1 MKVTIITCFESNEER
16 VKCVYDACIKSN
28 YDVSVITSN
37 FSHIRKEKRNNIP
50 EGYISIDT
58 KPYKK
63 NLSVSRM
70 VSHSKFAKDTFKKVE
85 EIDPDLIWLMAPA
98 NSLIKEA
105 NTYEKNHN
113 AKIIIDM
120 IDMWPESLPI
130 NINKNVFPFNI
141 WRNIRKNNINCADKL
156 VSECDFYKD
165 ILGTEYNK
173 TIHTLY
179 WPRVKYENTQKLDLP
194 EDKLSLCYLGSI
206 NNIIDIDRIY
216 KLIESA
222 DKPVILHIIGEGER
236 KDEFVDKL
244 NKICSVEYHG
254 SIRDDDKKEEIL
266 KKCHAG
272 INVYKEGLYIGLTVK
287 CIDYFNHGLPIINS
301 IKGDTWKFIENNRV
315 GININS
321 NTTLK
326 YENIKEMR
334 LNNQNIYDLFDN
346 NFSKDV
352 FEKKCIEIIDE
363 AINK

>member
-1 MKVTIITCFESNEER
+1 MIVTIVTCYESNEER
-16 VKCVYDACIKSN
+16 ANYVYEACIQKG
-28 YDVSVITSN
+28 YDVNIITTN

-50 EGYISIDT
+50 EGYLSIDT
-58 KPYKK
+58 KTYNK
-63 NLSVSRM
+63 NLSISRM
-70 VSHSKFAKDTFKKVE
+70 ISHSKFAKDAFIKIE
-85 EIDPDLIWLMAPA
+85 EINPDLIWLMAPA

-105 NTYEKNHN
+105 NNYKKSHDVK
-113 AKIIIDM
+113 AIIDM

-130 NINKNVFPFNI
+130 NINKHTFPFNI
-141 WRNIRKNNINCADKL
+141 WRNIRRNNINCADVL

-165 ILGTEYNK
+165 ILSSEYKKN
-173 TIHTLY
+173 IYTLY
-179 WPRVKYENTQKLDLP
+179 WPRIKYKNTKQLELP

-216 KLIESA
+216 KLVESA

-266 KKCHAG
+266 RMCHAG
-272 INVYKEGLYIGLTVK
+272 INVYREGLYIGLTVK

-301 IKGDTWKFIENNRV
+301 IKGDTWKFIEDNKV

-321 NTTLK
+321 NTNLK
-326 YENIKEMR
+326 YEVLNEMR

-346 NFSKDV
+346 NFSSDV
-352 FEKKCIEIIDE
+352 FKKKCIEVMNE